1 MVKANEL
8 RIGNM
13 LYSNLTERNFAC
25 SSEEIYNLS
34 MDYNEENANYIE
46 LTEKSF
52 LKAGFIHKNGYGR
65 IHSKLKG
72 NIFISEC
79 GSYYVYQYY
88 DIRIEL
94 KYVHQ
99 LQNLYFALCGE
110 ELVFSSTEP

>member
-25 SSEEIYNLS
+25 SSEEIYSLS

-46 LTEKSF
+46 LTEKCF

-65 IHSKLKG
+65 IHSRLKG

-79 GSYYVYQYY
+79 RSYYVYQYY

-94 KYVHQ
+94 RYVH
-99 LQNLYFALCGE
+99 
-110 ELVFSSTEP
+110 

>member
-1 MVKANEL
+1 MIKANDL
-8 RIGNM
+8 RIGNI
-13 LYSNLTERNFAC
+13 LYSNLTEQNFIC
-25 SSEEIYNLS
+25 NSEDIYNLS
-34 MDYNEENANYIE
+34 MDYNRENANYIQ

-72 NIFISEC
+72 NIFKSEC
-79 GSYYVYQYY
+79 GKFYVFQYY

-94 KYVHQ
+94 RYVHE
-99 LQNLYFALCGE
+99 LQNIFFYLVGE